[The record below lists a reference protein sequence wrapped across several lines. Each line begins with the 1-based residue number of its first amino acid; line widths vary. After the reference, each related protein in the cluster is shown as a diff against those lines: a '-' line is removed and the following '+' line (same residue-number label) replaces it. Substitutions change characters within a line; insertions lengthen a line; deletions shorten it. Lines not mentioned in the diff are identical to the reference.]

1 MIITI
6 PEEYDSK
13 FRFVIVAAA
22 RAKQI
27 QTGAPSK
34 LDVKTGKPAYLAIRE
49 AEQNLIGYEILD
61 NSETEGSV
69 D

>member
-27 QTGAPSK
+27 QTGAPTK
-34 LDVKTGKPAYLAIRE
+34 LDLKSGKPAYLAIRE
-49 AEQNLIGYEILD
+49 AEQNMIRYEILD
-61 NSETEGSV
+61 VSDTEGSV

>member
-34 LDVKTGKPAYLAIRE
+34 LDVKGGKPAYLAIRE

>member
-13 FRFVIVAAA
+13 FRFVMVAAA

-27 QTGAPSK
+27 QTGAPTK
-34 LDVKTGKPAYLAIRE
+34 LDLKSGKPAYLAILE
-49 AEQNLIGYEILD
+49 AEQNLIGFKI
-61 NSETEGSV
+61 V
-69 D
+69 DIEPE

>member
-1 MIITI
+1 MIINI
-6 PEEYDSK
+6 PDEYDSK

-27 QTGAPSK
+27 QTGAPPK
-34 LDVKTGKPAYLAIRE
+34 LDLKSRKPAFLAIRE
-49 AEQNLIGYEILD
+49 AEQNLIRYEILD
-61 NSETEGSV
+61 DDEAEGLV

>member
-6 PEEYDSK
+6 PKEYDSK
-13 FRFVIVAAA
+13 FRFVLVAAA

-27 QTGAPSK
+27 QTGAPTK
-34 LDVKTGKPAYLAIRE
+34 LDLQGKPAYLAILE
-49 AEQNLIGYEILD
+49 AEQNLIDFKIVD
-61 NSETEGSV
+61 IDSEGSL

>member
-6 PEEYDSK
+6 PKEYDSK
-13 FRFVIVAAA
+13 FRFVLVAAA

-27 QTGAPSK
+27 QSGAPTK
-34 LDVKTGKPAYLAIRE
+34 LDLKSGKPAYLAIRE
-49 AEQNLIGYEILD
+49 AEQNLIRFKIVD
-61 NSETEGSV
+61 IETEGSL

>member
-6 PEEYDSK
+6 PKEYDSK
-13 FRFVIVAAA
+13 FRFVLVAAA

-27 QTGAPSK
+27 QTGAPTK
-34 LDVKTGKPAYLAIRE
+34 LDLTSGKPAYLAILE
-49 AEQNLIGYEILD
+49 AEQNLIEFKIID
-61 NSETEGSV
+61 IEPEGSP

>member
-13 FRFVIVAAA
+13 FRFVVVAAA

-34 LDVKTGKPAYLAIRE
+34 LDLKSAKPAYLAIRE
-49 AEQNLIGYEILD
+49 AELNMIGYEILELSD
-61 NSETEGSV
+61 TEESV

>member
-6 PEEYDSK
+6 PKEYDSK
-13 FRFVIVAAA
+13 FRFVVVAAA

-34 LDVKTGKPAYLAIRE
+34 LDLKSAKPAYLAIRE
-49 AEQNLIGYEILD
+49 AELNLIGYEILD
-61 NSETEGSV
+61 NSATEGSV

>member
-13 FRFVIVAAA
+13 FRFVLVAAA

-27 QTGAPSK
+27 QTGAPTK
-34 LDVKTGKPAYLAIRE
+34 LDLKSGKPSYLAILE
-49 AEQNLIGYEILD
+49 AEQNLIGFKIVDIEP
-61 NSETEGSV
+61 EGSR

>member
-6 PEEYDSK
+6 PKEYDSK
-13 FRFVIVAAA
+13 FRFVIVAVA

-27 QTGAPSK
+27 QTGAPTK
-34 LDVKTGKPAYLAIRE
+34 LDLKSGKPAYLAIRE

-61 NSETEGSV
+61 DNAEEGS
-69 D
+69 DD